1 MQETIAPRRKS
12 AVPVAAAIL
21 IALAIPVGLWAHY
34 GPTVFFETIRVGF
47 VACFG

>member
-1 MQETIAPRRKS
+1 MQETLAPYSKS
-12 AVPVAAAIL
+12 TVPVAAVVL
-21 IALAIPVGLWAHY
+21 IALAIPVGLWVRY

>member
-1 MQETIAPRRKS
+1 MQETPAPYSKS
-12 AVPVAAAIL
+12 AVPVAAVIL
-21 IALAIPVGLWAHY
+21 IALAVPVGLWAHY

>member
-1 MQETIAPRRKS
+1 MQGSTAPRRKS
-12 AVPVAAAIL
+12 AVLVVVAIL
-21 IALAIPVGLWAHY
+21 IALAVPVGLWAHY